1 MSHISPRPVEANS
14 VQPGLTKICLDSPP
28 RNSLRMLESAIG
40 QTRVFLLVLPTS
52 RAPKIL
58 VFDSG
63 LGGLTVCGE
72 VASLLPDAQ
81 IIYAADNA
89 AFPYGELGEDALVAR
104 VLAVTDRLIS
114 LCGPDA
120 VVIACNTA
128 STLTLPHLRA
138 RFPEIAFIGTVPA
151 IKPAASQSRSGLISV
166 LATPGTVARDYTQDL
181 VRTYAAHCTVTL
193 AGSRALAPLAEAFIQ
208 GKNVSDPALAREIA
222 PAFVR
227 SGELRT
233 DCIVLACT
241 HYPLLLR
248 QFERL
253 APWPVAWIDPAPA
266 IARRA
271 GHVLREQLGFPA
283 SNTSP
288 AAPNYVVF
296 TGAFAAG
303 PELMGALRLRG
314 IEKAVIEPVN

>member
-1 MSHISPRPVEANS
+1 M
-14 VQPGLTKICLDSPP
+14 
-28 RNSLRMLESAIG
+28 
-40 QTRVFLLVLPTS
+40 
-52 RAPKIL
+52 L

-72 VASLLPDAQ
+72 VARLLPDAQ
-81 IIYAADNA
+81 IVYAADNA

-104 VLAVTDRLIS
+104 VLAVTDRLIA

-138 RFPEIAFIGTVPA
+138 RFPKIPFVGTVPA

-166 LATPGTVARDYTQDL
+166 LATPGTVARDYTREL
-181 VRTYAAHCTVTL
+181 VRTYAAHCAVTL
-193 AGSRALAPLAEAFIQ
+193 AGSSLLAPLAEAFMQ
-208 GKNVSDPALAREIA
+208 GKNVSDAAIAREIA
-222 PAFVR
+222 PAFVTA
-227 SGELRT
+227 GELRT

-248 QFERL
+248 HFERL
-253 APWPVAWIDPAPA
+253 APWPVAWFDPAPA
-266 IARRA
+266 IARRTD
-271 GHVLREQLGFPA
+271 HVLREHLGFPA
-283 SNTSP
+283 SNTAS
-288 AAPNYVVF
+288 AAPHCAVF
-296 TGAFAAG
+296 TGALAPG

-314 IEKAVIEPVN
+314 IEKVVMKPMPLEDFPACRMPAASFRI

>member
-1 MSHISPRPVEANS
+1 M
-14 VQPGLTKICLDSPP
+14 
-28 RNSLRMLESAIG
+28 
-40 QTRVFLLVLPTS
+40 S
-52 RAPKIL
+52 RAAKIL
-58 VFDSG
+58 IFDSG

-72 VASLLPDAQ
+72 VARLLPDAQ

-89 AFPYGELGEDALVAR
+89 AFPYGELGEDAVVAR
-104 VLAVTDRLIS
+104 VLAVTDRLIA

-138 RFPEIAFIGTVPA
+138 RFQKIPFIGTVPA

-166 LATPGTVARDYTQDL
+166 LATPGTVARDYTREL
-181 VRTYAAHCTVTL
+181 VRTYAAHCVVTL
-193 AGSRALAPLAEAFIQ
+193 AGSRVLAPLAEAFMH
-208 GKNVSDPALAREIA
+208 GKNVSDAAIAREIA
-222 PAFVR
+222 PAFVSSR
-227 SGELRT
+227 ELRT

-241 HYPLLLR
+241 HYPLLLSH
-248 QFERL
+248 FERL

-271 GHVLREQLGFPA
+271 GHILRERLGFPA
-283 SNTSP
+283 SNKSA

-296 TGAFAAG
+296 TGALAPE
-303 PELMGALRLRG
+303 PELMEALRLRG
-314 IEKAVIEPVN
+314 IEKAVMEPMPLEDFPASRPPLVGTDA

>member
-1 MSHISPRPVEANS
+1 MA
-14 VQPGLTKICLDSPP
+14 
-28 RNSLRMLESAIG
+28 
-40 QTRVFLLVLPTS
+40 LPMS

-63 LGGLTVCGE
+63 LGGLTVCGD
-72 VASLLPDAQ
+72 VARLLPDAQ

-114 LCGPDA
+114 QCGPDA

-138 RFPEIAFIGTVPA
+138 RFPEIPFIGTVPA

-166 LATPGTVARDYTQDL
+166 LATPGTVARDYTHEL
-181 VRTYAAHCTVTL
+181 VRTYAAHCAVTL
-193 AGSRALAPLAEAFIQ
+193 AGSRVLAPLAEAFMQ
-208 GKNVSDPALAREIA
+208 GKKVSDAALAPEIA
-222 PAFVR
+222 PAFVT

-241 HYPLLLR
+241 HYPLLLSH
-248 QFERL
+248 FERL

-271 GHVLREQLGFPA
+271 GHILREQLGFPA
-283 SNTSP
+283 SNTAS
-288 AAPNYVVF
+288 AAPDYAVF
-296 TGAFAAG
+296 TGALAPG
-303 PELMGALRLRG
+303 PELMEALRLRG
-314 IEKAVIEPVN
+314 FEKAVMEPMPLEDFPASRKPAATFRN

>member
-1 MSHISPRPVEANS
+1 
-14 VQPGLTKICLDSPP
+14 
-28 RNSLRMLESAIG
+28 MLHSA
-40 QTRVFLLVLPTS
+40 
-52 RAPKIL
+52 KIL
-58 VFDSG
+58 IFDSG

-72 VASLLPDAQ
+72 VARLLPDAQ

-89 AFPYGELGEDALVAR
+89 AFPYGELGEDAVVAR
-104 VLAVTDRLIS
+104 VLAVTDRLIA

-128 STLTLPHLRA
+128 ATLTLPHLRA
-138 RFPEIAFIGTVPA
+138 RFPEIPFIGTVPA

-166 LATPGTVARDYTQDL
+166 LATPGTVARDYTREL
-181 VRTYAAHCTVTL
+181 VRAYAAHCAVTL
-193 AGSRALAPLAEAFIQ
+193 AGSRVLAPLAEAFMH
-208 GKNVSDPALAREIA
+208 GKNVSDAAIAREIA
-222 PAFVR
+222 PAFVT

-241 HYPLLLR
+241 HYPLLLSH
-248 QFERL
+248 FERL

-271 GHVLREQLGFPA
+271 GHVLREHLGFPA
-283 SNTSP
+283 SNKSA

-296 TGAFAAG
+296 TGALAAG
-303 PELMGALRLRG
+303 LELMEALRLRG
-314 IEKAVIEPVN
+314 IEKAVMEPMPLEDFPANRKTAATFRN

>member
-1 MSHISPRPVEANS
+1 MPFALEA
-14 VQPGLTKICLDSPP
+14 QAFRFIGLS
-28 RNSLRMLESAIG
+28 M
-40 QTRVFLLVLPTS
+40 S

-72 VASLLPDAQ
+72 VARLLPDAQ
-81 IIYAADNA
+81 IIYAADDA
-89 AFPYGELGEDALVAR
+89 AFPYGELREDALVAR
-104 VLAVTDRLIS
+104 VLMVMHHLIA

-128 STLTLPHLRA
+128 STLALPHLRA
-138 RFPEIAFIGTVPA
+138 RFPKIPFIGTVPA

-166 LATPGTVARDYTQDL
+166 LATPGTVARDYTREL
-181 VRTYAAHCTVTL
+181 VRTYAAHCVVTL
-193 AGSRALAPLAEAFIQ
+193 AGSSLLAPLAEAFMR
-208 GKNVSDPALAREIA
+208 GKNVSDAAIAREIA
-222 PAFVR
+222 PAFGT

-248 QFERL
+248 HFERL
-253 APWPVAWIDPAPA
+253 APWPVTWIDPAPA
-266 IARRA
+266 IARQA

-283 SNTSP
+283 SNTSS
-288 AAPNYVVF
+288 AAPHYVVF
-296 TGAFAAG
+296 TGALAAG
-303 PELMGALRLRG
+303 PELMEALRLRG
-314 IEKAVIEPVN
+314 FEKAVMEPMPLDVSFQRVVHPV

>member
-1 MSHISPRPVEANS
+1 MILRHAIRSGCWSWLSNK
-14 VQPGLTKICLDSPP
+14 PGV
-28 RNSLRMLESAIG
+28 SLP
-40 QTRVFLLVLPTS
+40 LLIS

-63 LGGLTVCGE
+63 LGGLTVWAE
-72 VASLLPDAQ
+72 MARLLPDAE

-89 AFPYGELGEDALVAR
+89 AFPYGELTEDALVAR
-104 VLAVTDRLIS
+104 VLAVTDRLIA

-138 RFPEIAFIGTVPA
+138 RFPEIPFIGTVPA

-166 LATPGTVARDYTQDL
+166 LATPGTVARDYTHEL

-193 AGSRALAPLAEAFIQ
+193 AGSRRLAPLAEAFIR
-208 GKNVSDPALAREIA
+208 GKHISDAAIAREIA
-222 PAFVR
+222 AAFVT

-266 IARRA
+266 IARQA
-271 GHVLREQLGFPA
+271 GHVLREQLGFSASPA
-283 SNTSP
+283 SN
-288 AAPNYVVF
+288 AASATPNYVIF
-296 TGAFAAG
+296 TGALAAG
-303 PELMGALRLRG
+303 PELMEALRLRG
-314 IEKAVIEPVN
+314 IKKAVMEPMPLEDRPQLFGTGA

>member
-1 MSHISPRPVEANS
+1 MA
-14 VQPGLTKICLDSPP
+14 
-28 RNSLRMLESAIG
+28 
-40 QTRVFLLVLPTS
+40 
-52 RAPKIL
+52 RAAKIL

-72 VASLLPDAQ
+72 VARLLPDAQ
-81 IIYAADNA
+81 MVYAADNA

-104 VLAVTDRLIS
+104 VLAVTDRLIA
-114 LCGPDA
+114 LCRPDA

-138 RFPEIAFIGTVPA
+138 RSPKIPFIGTVPA

-166 LATPGTVARDYTQDL
+166 LATPGTVARDYTREL
-181 VRTYAAHCTVTL
+181 IRTHAAHCAVTL
-193 AGSRALAPLAEAFIQ
+193 AGSSLLAPLAEAFMR
-208 GKNVSDPALAREIA
+208 GKNVSDAAIAREIA
-222 PAFVR
+222 PAFVTA
-227 SGELRT
+227 GERRT

-241 HYPLLLR
+241 HYPLLASH
-248 QFERL
+248 FERL

-283 SNTSP
+283 SNTAS

-296 TGAFAAG
+296 TGALAPG
-303 PELMGALRLRG
+303 PELMEALRLRG
-314 IEKAVIEPVN
+314 FDKTVMEPMPLEDSPRKPAAAFRN

>member
-1 MSHISPRPVEANS
+1 MP
-14 VQPGLTKICLDSPP
+14 
-28 RNSLRMLESAIG
+28 ESAIG
-40 QTRVFLLVLPTS
+40 QTRGFSLALPRS

-58 VFDSG
+58 IFDSG

-72 VASLLPDAQ
+72 VARLLSDAQ

-104 VLAVTDRLIS
+104 VLAVMDRLIS

-138 RFPEIAFIGTVPA
+138 RFPKIPFIGTVPA

-166 LATPGTVARDYTQDL
+166 LATPGTVARDYTQEL

-193 AGSRALAPLAEAFIQ
+193 VGSRVLAPLAEAFMQ
-208 GKNVSDPALAREIA
+208 GKYVSDSALAREIT
-222 PAFVR
+222 PAFVK

-241 HYPLLLR
+241 HYPLLLGR
-248 QFERL
+248 FERL
-253 APWPVAWIDPAPA
+253 APWPVTWIDPGPA

-283 SNTSP
+283 SNISS
-288 AAPNYVVF
+288 AAPNYVIC
-296 TGAFAAG
+296 TGAMAAA
-303 PELMGALRLRG
+303 PEFMEAFRLRG
-314 IEKAVIEPVN
+314 IEKAVMEPMPLARAPSRAI